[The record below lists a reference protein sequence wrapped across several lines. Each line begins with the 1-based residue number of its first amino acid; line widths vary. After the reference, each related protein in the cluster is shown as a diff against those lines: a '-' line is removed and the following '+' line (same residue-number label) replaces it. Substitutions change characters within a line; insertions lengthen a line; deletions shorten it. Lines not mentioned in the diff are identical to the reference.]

1 MKICRYGLSTFAGLQ
16 PIRVPAGA
24 RLNHVAVTPR
34 DKKLGEV
41 SLWVEVDEAA
51 PPETLYLNVV
61 STGQEITGGYPTYI
75 GTALDH
81 PHAWHVY
88 EVKP

>member
-1 MKICRYGLSTFAGLQ
+1 M
-16 PIRVPAGA
+16 
-24 RLNHVAVTPR
+24 
-34 DKKLGEV
+34 
-41 SLWVEVDEAA
+41 WVEVDEAA